1 MLRIST
7 ADLTFH
13 HLKYCSDL
21 SFESD
26 PSNEYSLLRLTHIMN
41 SIFLD
46 PSDEFLTQVVNI
58 EIPKQIIGFC
68 FHVSKRG
75 YNIDHQLTRE
85 EGEFTGGYQCSDQL
99 PRHGRGWQEYKK
111 LAKVSTD

>member
-1 MLRIST
+1 
-7 ADLTFH
+7 
-13 HLKYCSDL
+13 
-21 SFESD
+21 
-26 PSNEYSLLRLTHIMN
+26 MN

-58 EIPKQIIGFC
+58 GIPKHILGFC

-75 YNIDHQLTRE
+75 YKIGYELTRE
-85 EGEFTGGYQCSDQL
+85 DAFTGGYHCSDQL

-111 LAKVSTD
+111 LAKVSVDWLKN